1 MTIDTED
8 VKKRKQKYKRISQAG
23 FTIMFVTVLSDTWLE
38 PILHFDPLIIGA
50 VAMLVAFYALV
61 KFLAIR
67 ESVDGDLILRSG
79 SGIYGNTQSGVNGTL
94 FLLHDRLEFRTLLG
108 HLIVFSDEETKR
120 SYIIYL
126 KDIDKIEYGSKNWLN
141 SAIELVFLDGQK
153 VELRIYS
160 NREKWI
166 KRIHDQS
173 LVAAA
178 EAKTEKKA
186 EA

>member
-1 MTIDTED
+1 
-8 VKKRKQKYKRISQAG
+8 
-23 FTIMFVTVLSDTWLE
+23 
-38 PILHFDPLIIGA
+38 
-50 VAMLVAFYALV
+50 
-61 KFLAIR
+61 
-67 ESVDGDLILRSG
+67 
-79 SGIYGNTQSGVNGTL
+79 VNGTL

-178 EAKTEKKA
+178 EAKTEKEA

>member
-1 MTIDTED
+1 MIDTED

-23 FTIMFVTVLSDTWLE
+23 FAIIFVIVSTEIWLE
-38 PILHFDPLIIGA
+38 SILPFNPLTIGA
-50 VAMLVAFYALV
+50 VAMVVAFYALF

-94 FLLHDRLEFRTLLG
+94 FLLHDRLEFRTLLI
-108 HLIVFSDEETKR
+108 HLFFSFGDEKTKR

-141 SAIELVFLDGQK
+141 SGIELFFSDGQK

-166 KRIHDQS
+166 KRIYDQS
-173 LVAAA
+173 LVVGQI
-178 EAKTEKKA
+178 EETDN
-186 EA
+186 